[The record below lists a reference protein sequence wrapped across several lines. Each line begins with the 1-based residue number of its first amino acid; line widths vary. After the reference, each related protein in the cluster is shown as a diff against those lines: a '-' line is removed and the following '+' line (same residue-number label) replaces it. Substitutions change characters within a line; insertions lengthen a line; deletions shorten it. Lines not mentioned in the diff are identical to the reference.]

1 MQFFIRN
8 CNWEKTL
15 KETRNS
21 SKIQLS
27 DFEKKNS
34 STLKNVPQN
43 TNEHTCDNLRYVSV
57 LICLGWSVVWFWGVI
72 RKNISILAKNIFT
85 SATLLKSDSSTG
97 FFLWILQNF
106 REQLLLLCKTSP
118 NRWFFCFVFFVVVFF
133 YWPLMNW
140 CKCMVEPY

>member
-1 MQFFIRN
+1 MGEN
-8 CNWEKTL
+8 L

-34 STLKNVPQN
+34 STPKNVPQN

-57 LICLGWSVVWFWGVI
+57 LICLGWNVVWFWGVI

-85 SATLLKSDSSTG
+85 SATLLKSDFSTG

-106 REQLLLLCKTSP
+106 QEQLLLLCKTSP
-118 NRWFFCFVFFVVVFF
+118 NRWFFFFFFFVVVFF
-133 YWPLMNW
+133 LTGLWWIDVSLW
-140 CKCMVEPY
+140 